1 MIGLTEITK
10 TYHLGS
16 QEVRALR
23 GVSLEIQPG
32 ELVAVVG
39 HSGSGKSTLMH
50 ILGCLDSPDSGSY
63 CLEGQDVSGLSK
75 NRLAEVRNMRI
86 GFVFQSFNLLPR
98 LTALENVA
106 LPLLYRPAGA
116 GGNAAAHSRARQMLE
131 RVGLAERLDHRPSQ
145 LSGGQNQRVAIARAM
160 VTDPAVVLADEPTG
174 NLDSATGV
182 EIMRLLL
189 DLNAE
194 GRTVVIVTHE
204 PDIAAMCRRHIRIHD
219 GQVAS

>member
-1 MIGLTEITK
+1 MISLTEITK
-10 TYHLGS
+10 TYQLGS

-23 GVSLEIQPG
+23 GVSLEIQTG
-32 ELVAVVG
+32 EMVAVVG

-63 CLEGQDVSGLSK
+63 RLEGQDVSGLSK
-75 NRLAEVRNMRI
+75 NRLAEVRNRRI

-98 LTALENVA
+98 LTALENVE
-106 LPLLYRPAGA
+106 LPLLYRPGGA
-116 GGNAAAHSRARQMLE
+116 ESNAAARGHARQVLE
-131 RVGLAERLDHRPSQ
+131 RVGLAQRLDHRPNQ

-160 VTDPAVVLADEPTG
+160 VTDPAIVLADEPTG

-182 EIMRLLL
+182 EIMKLLL

-194 GRTVVIVTHE
+194 GRTVLIVTHE

-219 GQVAS
+219 GRVAS